1 MDIYLLSAETKSRNS
16 CSDERENKDVHLN
29 VTTQWIRLKVDV
41 EFYILFIHLYLY
53 LSRYIHIYFFMNVYN
68 VLFIQLL
75 MDGFLICKYNNH
87 NIKKNYTYHQQNVH
101 REHNATFSL

>member
-1 MDIYLLSAETKSRNS
+1 
-16 CSDERENKDVHLN
+16 
-29 VTTQWIRLKVDV
+29 
-41 EFYILFIHLYLY
+41 
-53 LSRYIHIYFFMNVYN
+53 MNVYN

-87 NIKKNYTYHQQNVH
+87 NIKKNYTYPQQNVH